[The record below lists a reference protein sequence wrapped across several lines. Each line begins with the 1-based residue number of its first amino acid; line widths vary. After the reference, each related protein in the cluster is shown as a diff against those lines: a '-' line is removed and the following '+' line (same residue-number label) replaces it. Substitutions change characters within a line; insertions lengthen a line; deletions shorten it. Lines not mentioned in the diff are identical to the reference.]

1 MQNKAAI
8 LILAIAL
15 GLVSI
20 YQLSFTGATYKVKQ
34 DASNYANGNLKKESD
49 YIDSMATLP
58 KDKWSFLGYTYKECQ
73 KKELNLGLDLK
84 GGMNVIMEVS
94 VEDILKALSNYN
106 PDKNFNE
113 AIRVA
118 KERQKQ
124 SQSDFLSL
132 FGKAFNEIDPNAK
145 LAAIFGT
152 VELKEK
158 INFNSTNEQVMTVLE
173 GEVNTA
179 ITNAFNILR
188 TRIDRY
194 GVVQPNISQMS
205 TKGRILIE
213 LPGVKNPQRIRELL
227 VGTAS
232 LEFWETY
239 ENSEIINYLSQA
251 NNILRDIQVNEK
263 KAVTD
268 SIAKVTKPGLKADT
282 AKSKDQTLLD
292 LIKKDTTK
300 KEETK
305 SLAEFTQQNPLFGL
319 LRPNVNQQGQA
330 GGGSLLGFASSKDT
344 AAVNRY
350 LAMNQIRA
358 IFPRDVRFL
367 WSQNP
372 YKYDPTKTLY
382 ELHAIKIT
390 TRDGRAP
397 LDGSVVTSA
406 RPSTGVVTSDIK
418 VDMSM
423 NAEGSKTWARM
434 TRENLGR
441 CLAVVLDGYV
451 RSYPRV
457 QVEITGGNT
466 EITGDFTLDE
476 ATDLSNILMSGK
488 LPAPARIIS
497 DTVVGPSLGKEA
509 IHSGFISFLIAFV
522 LVLAFMIFYYS
533 KSAGTI
539 ADIALFANVFL
550 MFGVLASLNAVL
562 TLPGI
567 AGIVLTMGMAVDAN
581 VLIYERIREELR
593 HGKGIKLAIADGYK
607 MAYSAI
613 IDSNVTTILTGIV
626 LYLYGTGPI
635 KGFATTL
642 VIGILTSMFT
652 SIFITRLI
660 YERLLKVN
668 ANLTFSIKITAD
680 VFKHTNIDFIGLR
693 KYFYVFS
700 GVILLAG
707 TVSLVVRGLNPGIDF
722 TGGRTY
728 VIQFDK
734 PVRTED
740 VAAKLTPQFGELPQV
755 VTFGSENTVKITTKY
770 KINETGAEDEVE
782 TKLYDGLKDMVGG
795 NIGRDDFLTKY
806 RKSSE
811 TVGPVVAADI
821 KINAFFAVGLSLILM
836 FFYIFLRF
844 RHWQYGFG
852 AVMSLFHDVLLVLGV
867 YSIFWGIMPF
877 SMEIDQAFIAAI
889 LTVIGFS
896 INDTVIV
903 FDRLREYLPMYRKRP
918 VKEVLNMA
926 MNSTLSRTINTTLT
940 VMLTIIAMFI
950 FGGAV
955 IRGFMFALMVG
966 IGTGVYSSVF
976 VAAALMYDT
985 SPKTIADEV
994 VEKKQAKAIDT
1005 ETETE
1010 V

>member
-1 MQNKAAI
+1 MQNKGAI
-8 LILAIAL
+8 IILSIAL
-15 GLVSI
+15 ALVSI
-20 YQLSFTGATYKVKQ
+20 YQLSFTGATYLVKKNARNHAKG
-34 DASNYANGNLKKESD
+34 DLIKETNYL
-49 YIDSMATLP
+49 DSIATLP
-58 KDKWSFLGYTYKECQ
+58 KEKWNYLGNTFKECQ

-84 GGMNVIMEVS
+84 GGMNVTLEVA
-94 VEDILKALSNYN
+94 VEDILRAISNYN
-106 PDKNFNE
+106 PDKTFND
-113 AIRVA
+113 AINLA
-118 KERQKQ
+118 KQRQKQ
-124 SQSDFLSL
+124 SQSDFLTL
-132 FGKAFNEIDPNAK
+132 FGKAFQELDPNAR
-145 LAAIFGT
+145 LASVFGT
-152 VELKEK
+152 VEMKEK
-158 INFNSTNEQVMTVLE
+158 INFNSTNEEVLKVLTS
-173 GEVNTA
+173 EVDIA

-188 TRIDRY
+188 TRIDRF
-194 GVVQPNISQMS
+194 GVTQPNITQLS

-213 LPGVKNPQRIRELL
+213 LPGIKNPQRVRELL
-227 VGTAS
+227 QGTAS

-239 ENSEIINYLSQA
+239 ENSEALNYLSAA
-251 NNILRDIQVNEK
+251 NNLLKEMQIDSK
-263 KAVTD
+263 KAAVD
-268 SIAKVTKPGLKADT
+268 SVKKALKTVAP
-282 AKSKDQTLLD
+282 
-292 LIKKDTTK
+292 KDTTK
-300 KEETK
+300 KAETLLDIIQK
-305 SLAEFTQQNPLFGL
+305 DTTKAAESQSLEQFTQQNPLFGL
-319 LRPNVNQQGQA
+319 LRPNVDQQGQPA
-330 GGGSLLGFASSKDT
+330 RGSLIGLASFRDT
-344 AAVNRY
+344 AKVNSY
-350 LAMNQIRA
+350 LKMNQIKA
-358 IFPRDVRFL
+358 LFPRDMKLL

-372 YKYDPTKTLY
+372 YKHEASKTLY

-397 LDGSVVTSA
+397 LDGGVVTSA
-406 RPSTGVVTSDIK
+406 RPSSGVVTSDIK

-423 NAEGSKTWARM
+423 NAEGAKTWARM
-434 TRENLGR
+434 TRENIGR

-451 RSYPRV
+451 RSNPVV

-466 EITGDFTLDE
+466 EITGDFTLEE

-497 DTVVGPSLGKEA
+497 DTVVGPSLGQEA
-509 IHSGFISFLIAFV
+509 IHSGFISFIIAFV
-522 LVLAFMIFYYS
+522 LVLGFMIFYYS

-539 ADIALFANVFL
+539 ADIALFANIFL
-550 MFGVLASLNAVL
+550 LFGVLASLNAVL

-660 YERLLKVN
+660 YESLLKKN
-668 ANLTFSIKITAD
+668 ANLTFSIKITANI
-680 VFKHTNIDFIGLR
+680 FKHTNIDFIGIR
-693 KYFYVFS
+693 KYFYVGS

-707 TVSLVVRGLNPGIDF
+707 IVSLFVRGLNPGIDF
-722 TGGRTY
+722 TGGRTF
-728 VIQFDK
+728 VVAFDK
-734 PVRTED
+734 PVITED
-740 VAAKLTPQFGELPQV
+740 IAAKLNLTFGELPQV
-755 VTFGSENTVKITTKY
+755 VTFGNANTVKITTKY
-770 KINETGAEDEVE
+770 KINETGVEDEVD
-782 TKLYDGLKDMVGG
+782 TKLYEGLKGMVGG
-795 NIGRDDFLTKY
+795 DISRDNFLSIH

-821 KINAFFAVGLSLILM
+821 KINAFFAVGLSLIMM
-836 FFYIFLRF
+836 FLYIFMRF

-852 AVMSLFHDVLLVLGV
+852 AVMSLFHDVLLVIGV
-867 YSIFWGIMPF
+867 YSILWGFMPF
-877 SMEIDQAFIAAI
+877 SMEIDQAWIAAI

-903 FDRLREYLPMYRKRP
+903 FDRLREYLPIYRKRP

-926 MNSTLSRTINTTLT
+926 INSTLSRTINTTLT
-940 VMLTIIAMFI
+940 VMLTIFAMFF

-976 VAAALMYDT
+976 VATALMYDT
-985 SPKTIADEV
+985 SPKGINEEEPKD
-994 VEKKQAKAIDT
+994 KLKA
-1005 ETETE
+1005 
-1010 V
+1010 